1 MFHISNPKDIKEGKI
16 TDVYFNRTV
25 EIIRKKKIDRLVVA
39 EVRAKEFP
47 NGYEWAVLAGIDEV
61 AYLLEGLPIKVWWMR
76 EGTLFHPLEPVVILE
91 GNYSDF
97 ALYETALLGLLC
109 QASGIATRAARC
121 KKVSKGKL
129 IYHFG
134 ARRMHP
140 GITLMIDRASYIGG
154 CDGVAVGASAK
165 LLGEDPAGTIPHSL
179 ILLVGDTI
187 KATSLFHEVIEP
199 VVKRVAL
206 IDTIGDEKFE
216 SIRVAEK
223 LGKNLF
229 AVRLDTPSS
238 RRGNFLEILKEVR
251 WELDLR
257 GYKNVKLFVSGGIN
271 EERIDRLS
279 SVADAFG
286 VGTWISNAPVID
298 FSLDIVEVEGKPF
311 SKKGKRSGKKQVW
324 KCTSCGSTWLLPF
337 SSPAPSCRCGGTT
350 FPLLKLSIDKGEL
363 TEPLPSPQEIRK
375 YVLNQLEKVKSST
388 FYVKNAWKGK

>member
-1 MFHISNPKDIKEGKI
+1 MFHISNPKDIKKGKI

-47 NGYEWAVLAGIDEV
+47 NGYEWAVLGGIDEV

-109 QASGIATRAARC
+109 QASGVATRAARC

-140 GITLMIDRASYIGG
+140 GITPMIDRASYIGG

-165 LLGEDPAGTIPHSL
+165 LLGEDPVGTIPHSL
-179 ILLVGDTI
+179 ILLVGDTVE
-187 KATSLFHEVIEP
+187 ATCLFHEVIEP
-199 VVKRVAL
+199 LVRRVAL

-223 LGKNLF
+223 LGKDLF

-257 GYKNVKLFVSGGIN
+257 GYKDVKLFVSGGIN

-324 KCTSCGSTWLLPF
+324 KCRSCGSTYLLPF

-350 FPLLKLSIDKGEL
+350 FPLLKLSIDKGKL

-375 YVLNQLEKVKSST
+375 YVLNQLEKVKSSA
-388 FYVKNAWKGK
+388 FKVLR

>member
-1 MFHISNPKDIKEGKI
+1 MFHISNSKDIKEGKI

-25 EIIRKKKIDRLVVA
+25 EIIKKKKIDRLVVA
-39 EVRAKEFP
+39 EVRAKDFP
-47 NGYEWAVLAGIDEV
+47 DDYKWAVLGGIDEV
-61 AYLLEGLPIKVWWMR
+61 AYLLEGLPIKVWWMK
-76 EGTLFHPLEPVVILE
+76 EGTFFHPLEPVVILE

-109 QASGIATRAARC
+109 QASGVATRAARC
-121 KKVSKGKL
+121 KKASRGKI

-165 LLGEDPAGTIPHSL
+165 LLGKEPLGTIPHSL
-179 ILLVGDTI
+179 ILLIGDTVE
-187 KATSLFHEVIEP
+187 ATCLFHEVIEP
-199 VVKRVAL
+199 LVKRVAL
-206 IDTIGDEKFE
+206 VDTIGDEKFE

-257 GYKNVKLFVSGGIN
+257 GYGNVKLFVSGGIN
-271 EERIDRLS
+271 EERIDKLS

-324 KCTSCGSTWLLPF
+324 KCRSCDSTWLLPF
-337 SSPAPSCRCGGTT
+337 SDPAPSCSCGGST
-350 FPLLKLSIDKGEL
+350 FPLLNLSIDKGKL
-363 TEPLPSPQEIRK
+363 TEALSSPQEIRK
-375 YVLNQLEKVKSST
+375 YVLNQLKKVSL
-388 FYVKNAWKGK
+388 